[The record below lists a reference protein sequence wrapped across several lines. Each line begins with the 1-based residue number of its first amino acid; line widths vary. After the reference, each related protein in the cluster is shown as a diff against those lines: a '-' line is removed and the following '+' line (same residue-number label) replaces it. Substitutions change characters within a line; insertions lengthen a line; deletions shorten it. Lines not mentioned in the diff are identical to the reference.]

1 MNRFILAATTSG
13 LALLSAAANADVI
26 SIDDFDN
33 GDQRI
38 VMTTVGAPVTSVNA
52 YRTLTGTLVASDPPV
67 SASTEVSYGQLHVMN
82 GGGENTEVSVQ
93 WNIPAFVLPA
103 NAIDVS
109 FQFTIILSDRAK
121 TSVDFTF
128 AGTLIASFAIPGEA
142 ANMALMFTP
151 DRALLDAGGELKM
164 TINGETGYDLDL
176 DSVVLNYNV
185 PTTHNVPEPTTL
197 ALMGVGLLGIGAMG
211 RRRKVC

>member
-52 YRTLTGTLVASDPPV
+52 YRTLTGTLLEILPPV

-82 GGGENTEVSVQ
+82 GGGENVEVSVQ
-93 WNIPAFVLPA
+93 WTVPAFVLPA
-103 NAIDVS
+103 NAADVS
-109 FQFTIILSDRAK
+109 FSFTIFFTDGAD
-121 TSVDFTF
+121 TTADFTF
-128 AGTLIASFAIPGEA
+128 AGASVASFAIPGNSE
-142 ANMALMFTP
+142 NLELTFTM
-151 DRALLDAGGELKM
+151 DRAILDAGGDLKM
-164 TINGETGYDLDL
+164 TLKGETGWDMDL
-176 DSVVLNYNV
+176 DSVVMNYNV
-185 PTTHNVPEPTTL
+185 PTTNNVPEPTTIV
-197 ALMGVGLLGIGAMG
+197 LMGLGLLGIGAVA
-211 RRRKVC
+211 RRRKTG

>member
-13 LALLSAAANADVI
+13 IALLSAAANADVI

-52 YRTLTGTLVASDPPV
+52 YRTLTGTLVDKLPPI
-67 SASTEVSYGQLHVMN
+67 SASTEVSYGQLHIMN
-82 GGGENTEVSVQ
+82 GGGENVEVSVQ
-93 WNIPAFVLPA
+93 WNMPAFVLPT

-109 FQFTIILSDRAK
+109 LSFTIFFTDGAK
-121 TSVDFTF
+121 TRADFTF
-128 AGTLIASFAIPGEA
+128 AGVSVASLAIPGNSE
-142 ANMALMFTP
+142 NLELMFTM

-164 TINGETGYDLDL
+164 TLTGETGWDMDL
-176 DSVVLNYNV
+176 DSVVMNYNV
-185 PTTHNVPEPTTL
+185 PTTNNVPEPTTIV
-197 ALMGVGLLGIGAMG
+197 LMGLGLLGIGAVA
-211 RRRKVC
+211 RRRKTG